1 METRKRYISECRLN
15 EYEVKVAMIERCNP
29 VGVIGIGTMGR
40 GIAKLAL
47 SVGYSVLAIEIDSR
61 IGHSSMNI
69 LKADLERKVAKGR
82 LVEAECASMLARI
95 DLVDDF
101 SDLGT
106 CGCVI
111 ECVSEDTN
119 TKKKVL
125 KRIEDHLAK
134 DTMISTNTSSLS
146 VSELCDGMMLPDRF
160 LGIHFFNPP
169 EAMRLVEIVQGNQTS
184 GDILAIALAFI
195 ESLGKEPVV
204 APDIPGF
211 YVNRILFP
219 LLVEGIRT
227 HELSNSPPEDID
239 KALKLGA
246 GLPMGPLELSDMI
259 GNDVV
264 LSICRKLADRTGDVK
279 FEPPRLLVSMVSEG
293 RLGKKSGRGFY
304 VY

>member
-1 METRKRYISECRLN
+1 
-15 EYEVKVAMIERCNP
+15 MIEKCNP

-40 GIAKLAL
+40 GIARLAL
-47 SVGYSVLAIEIDSR
+47 LKGYSVLAIEIDSK
-61 IGHSSMNI
+61 IGQSSMDI
-69 LKADLERKVAKGR
+69 LEADLKRRVAKGK

-101 SDLGT
+101 SDLEM
-106 CGCVI
+106 CRCVV
-111 ECVSEDTN
+111 ECVSEDFD
-119 TKKKVL
+119 TKMEVL
-125 KRIEDHLAK
+125 RKIEGHLAK
-134 DTMISTNTSSLS
+134 DKMISTNTSSLS
-146 VSELCDGMMLPDRF
+146 VSELSEGLEFPDRF

-169 EAMRLVEIVQGNQTS
+169 EAMRLVEIVRGNRTS
-184 GDILAIALAFI
+184 GDILDVARAFV
-195 ESLGKEPVV
+195 ESLGKEPVA

-211 YVNRILFP
+211 YVNRVLFP

-227 HELSNSPPEDID
+227 YELSKAPPEDID
-239 KALKLGA
+239 TALKLGA

-264 LSICRKLADRTGDVK
+264 LSICRKLADRTGDSK

-293 RLGKKSGRGFY
+293 KLGKKSGRGFY